1 LSRIYK
7 MLRSFV
13 GDTYRPK
20 VIASYEDG
28 YTVLTTSDDVGLMCY
43 RYKNEPHISFTFDL
57 DEVAEIIGTKKKYEL
72 VISNDPHVSFYRGD
86 KEIGVLVLRF
96 TDADVLDISYT
107 RESRV

>member
-72 VISNDPHVSFYRGD
+72 VISMIHMYHSIEVIRRLA
-86 KEIGVLVLRF
+86 VLVLASLMQM
-96 TDADVLDISYT
+96 T
-107 RESRV
+107 